1 MVINRKFLNL
11 DIETKQS
18 SCCIWSDLQ
27 GITWNILITFSNTT
41 LRVEEF
47 TTIYGP
53 YINVS

>member
-1 MVINRKFLNL
+1 MVICKFRY
-11 DIETKQS
+11 IVETKQS

-27 GITWNILITFSNTT
+27 GITWNILMTFSNTT